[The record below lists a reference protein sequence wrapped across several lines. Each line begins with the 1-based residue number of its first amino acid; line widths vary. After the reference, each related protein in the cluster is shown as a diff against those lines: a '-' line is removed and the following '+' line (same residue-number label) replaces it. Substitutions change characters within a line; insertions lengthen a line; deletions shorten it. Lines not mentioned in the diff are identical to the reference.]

1 MGAGEYEAG
10 DEDVGGEDPVATPSD
25 PRAVTLPA
33 AVKFDLA
40 TKGFPLDSDGLYLSA
55 HPVDQA
61 VNMALGVV
69 AGSIASDPAFGSRL
83 RRIRFAS
90 NGPVLQKAV
99 EDAVRIALAA
109 RLSAGDISILKIE
122 TDAPARGSLFVAV
135 SYVNLRLDSTT
146 RTARAQLV

>member
-10 DEDVGGEDPVATPSD
+10 DADWAGEDPITAPSD

-40 TKGFPLDSDGLYLSA
+40 TKGFPLDSDGLYISA

-61 VNMALGVV
+61 VNLALGVV
-69 AGSIASDPAFGSRL
+69 AGSIASDPAFGNKL
-83 RRIRFAS
+83 RRIRFAAG
-90 NGPVLQKAV
+90 GPVLQKSV
-99 EDAVRIALAA
+99 EDVVRIALAD
-109 RLSAGDISILKIE
+109 RLAAADISILKVE
-122 TDAPARGSLFVAV
+122 TDVPARGSLFVAV
-135 SYVNLRLDSTT
+135 SYVNLRLDPTP